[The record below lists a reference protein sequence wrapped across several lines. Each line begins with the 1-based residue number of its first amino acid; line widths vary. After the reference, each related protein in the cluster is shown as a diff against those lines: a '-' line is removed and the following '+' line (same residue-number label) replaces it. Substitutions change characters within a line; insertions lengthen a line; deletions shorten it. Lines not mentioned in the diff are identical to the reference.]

1 MNNEN
6 NLFKKIFDLSLTIVN
21 IVISIL
27 MFLPIYN
34 DTAVLPGIDSSGN
47 QTTIRVKYPRTPY
60 TRLVDLQIEWLLY
73 LSFALFAGALI
84 VLVIYHVKKR
94 DNLLKVKNITLIAS
108 TAAFLLLISF
118 AAIQVAAY

>member
-108 TAAFLLLISF
+108 TAVFLLLISF

>member
-6 NLFKKIFDLSLTIVN
+6 NLLNKIFDLSLAIIN

-34 DTAVLPGIDSSGN
+34 DTAVLPGVDSSGN
-47 QTTIRVKYPRTPY
+47 QVTIRVKYPKTPY
-60 TRLVDLQIEWLLY
+60 ARLVDLRIEWLLY

-84 VLVIYHVKKR
+84 VLVIYYVKKR
-94 DNLLKVKNITLIAS
+94 DNLVKVKNITLIAS
-108 TAAFLLLISF
+108 TAVFLVLIAL